1 MNGKL
6 STLFLPLQYLISG
19 LSTKNVNYRLK
30 LSHMFISIFMLITI
44 VDNADM
50 ILIYILVSSLQCE
63 QFRHGR
69 VVGGSDA
76 ARGSIPYIA
85 SLTRRGGHFCG
96 RKVFFNL
103 IMSFDGNEI

>member
-1 MNGKL
+1 
-6 STLFLPLQYLISG
+6 
-19 LSTKNVNYRLK
+19 
-30 LSHMFISIFMLITI
+30 MLITI
-44 VDNADM
+44 VDKADM
-50 ILIYILVSSLQCE
+50 ILIGILVSSLQCE

-96 RKVFFNL
+96 RKVFSIL
-103 IMSFDGNEI
+103 VMLLS